1 MQGAPAPGY
10 GGRLASWGSRAA
22 AFVIDGAIVSIP
34 AGIVVGLLVAGIV
47 ASGDSE
53 AGVIAFVIGILLA
66 VLVVGIAYLLY
77 APLLMMRSGERNGQ
91 TLGKQLMNI
100 RVVRVDGKP
109 IDFGSAALR
118 EVVMKTLAV
127 LFASS
132 IVPIVP
138 FLLNYLWPLWDNRN
152 ETLHDKMCST
162 KVVKA

>member
-138 FLLNYLWPLWDNRN
+138 FLLNYLWPLWDDENRA
-152 ETLHDKMCST
+152 LHDLALST
-162 KVVKA
+162 RVVAE